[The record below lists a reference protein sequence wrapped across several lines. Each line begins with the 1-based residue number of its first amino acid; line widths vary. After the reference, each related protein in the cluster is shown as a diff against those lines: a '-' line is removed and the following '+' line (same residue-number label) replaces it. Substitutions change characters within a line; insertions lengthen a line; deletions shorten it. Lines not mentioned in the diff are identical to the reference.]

1 MTGLYDAKV
10 DRAPVL
16 AISGQVPSSSLGRGA
31 FQDLDL
37 PAAFADVAGYSQ
49 TVLPGSDHAELMT
62 LACKHALLDRSVGH
76 LILPDEVQVAASG
89 AEAGLMDL
97 LEEAWIKGS
106 AGSILE
112 FAGEGDDAG
121 QIGSGGLAIVVAAE
135 IGVRSPL
142 AEDLFPVLDLGGDLV
157 TE

>member
-1 MTGLYDAKV
+1 MRGIVVPEREEDFAAGLEREDFAAEFENEMADAE
-10 DRAPVL
+10 L
-16 AISGQVPSSSLGRGA
+16 AES
-31 FQDLDL
+31 
-37 PAAFADVAGYSQ
+37 FADTVDGETFANGGKIVA
-49 TVLPGSDHAELMT
+49 V
-62 LACKHALLDRSVGH
+62 
-76 LILPDEVQVAASG
+76 ASG